1 MKFLVL
7 GGGAQG
13 SAAAFDLVRRSGVET
28 VIIADQTTGHVR
40 PFLRPFVE
48 SGTLEFTA
56 VDAYDHGEVRE
67 VMEGVDAVVCGLPY
81 YFNYDMARLA
91 VESDCHYCDLGGNT
105 EIVERQRGLHAEA
118 KRRGVSIMPD
128 CGLAP
133 GMVNILAQAGID
145 HFDETRSVKIRVG
158 GLPQEPRPPLNYQ
171 IVYSMEG
178 VLDYYTT
185 LSVVLE
191 DGKLVQ
197 KKALSEIEDV
207 DFPEPVGTLE
217 AFHTAG
223 GISTMP
229 YRYQNAIPHMEYK
242 TLRYPGHARI
252 MEAVR
257 DLGLLGLEPVE
268 IDGNRV
274 VPRDFFIRVVSPRL
288 RAPRGHDLVALRV
301 EVEGT
306 KAGKTGGVRFDLLDY
321 YDADHGVTAMMRTT
335 GYSLAI
341 TSLMQVDGRVTEHG
355 VTTPDEGMPP
365 AAYIE
370 ELAGHGINIEK
381 SVT

>member
-13 SAAAFDLVRRSGVET
+13 SAAAFDLVRRDAVET
-28 VIIADQTTGHVR
+28 VILADQSVDSVR
-40 PFLRPFVE
+40 PFLRPFV
-48 SGTLEFTA
+48 GGKLELQA
-56 VDAYDHGEVRE
+56 VDARDHGAVRAL
-67 VMEGVDAVVCGLPY
+67 MERVDAVVCALPY
-81 YFNYDMARLA
+81 YFDFEMAELA

-105 EIVERQRGLHAEA
+105 EIVEQQRTLHDEA
-118 KRRGVSIMPD
+118 KRRGLSIMPD

-145 HFDETRSVKIRVG
+145 RFDETTSVKIRVG
-158 GLPQEPRPPLNYQ
+158 GLPQDPEPPLNYQ

-191 DGKLVQ
+191 GGELVE
-197 KKALSEIEDV
+197 KVALSEVEDV
-207 DFPEPVGTLE
+207 EFPDPVGTLE

-229 YRYQNAIPHMEYK
+229 WRYLGRIPHMEYK

-257 DLGLLGLEPVE
+257 ELGLLSLEPVQVNGTE
-268 IDGNRV
+268 V
-274 VPRDFFIRVVSPRL
+274 VPRDHFIQVVSPKL
-288 RAPRGHDLVALRV
+288 RKPEGRDLVALRV
-301 EVEGT
+301 VVEGV
-306 KAGKTGGVRFDLLDY
+306 KDGEPGAVQFDLLDY
-321 YDADHGVTAMMRTT
+321 YDAEHGLTAMMRTT

-341 TSLMQVDGRVTEHG
+341 TSLMQVDGRVTQHG
-355 VTTPDEGMPP
+355 VTTPDEGMP
-365 AAYIE
+365 AEAYIE
-370 ELAGHGINIEK
+370 ELAKHGVRIER
-381 SVT
+381 S

>member
-13 SAAAFDLVRRSGVET
+13 SAAAFDLVRRDAVEQ
-28 VIIADQTTGHVR
+28 VIIADQVATQVR
-40 PFLRPFVE
+40 PFLEEFV
-48 SGTLEFTA
+48 GGKL
-56 VDAYDHGEVRE
+56 E
-67 VMEGVDAVVCGLPY
+67 VMALDARDHAAVRTIMGRVDAVVCALPY
-81 YFNYDMARLA
+81 YFDYEMAALA

-105 EIVERQRGLHAEA
+105 EIVEQQRTLHDEA
-118 KRRGVSIMPD
+118 KRRGLSVMPD

-145 HFDETRSVKIRVG
+145 HFDKTSSVKIRVG
-158 GLPQEPRPPLNYQ
+158 GLPQDPEPPLNYQ

-185 LSVVLE
+185 MSVVIE
-191 DGKLVQ
+191 DGELVE
-197 KKALSEIEDV
+197 KVALSEVERV
-207 DFPEPVGTLE
+207 DFPEPVGGLE

-229 YRYQNAIPHMEYK
+229 WRYLGRIPHMEYK

-257 DLGLLGLEPVE
+257 DLGLLSLEPVAMNGTE
-268 IDGNRV
+268 I
-274 VPRDFFIRVVSPRL
+274 VPRDHFIKVVSPKL
-288 RAPRGHDLVALRV
+288 RKPAGRDLVAVRV
-301 EVEGT
+301 VVEGENDGE
-306 KAGKTGGVRFDLLDY
+306 AGSVQYDLLDY
-321 YDADHGVTAMMRTT
+321 YDADHGLTAMMRTT

-341 TSLMQVDGRVTEHG
+341 TSLMQVDGRVTQQG
-355 VTTPDEGMPP
+355 VTTPDEGMP
-365 AAYIE
+365 AEAYIA
-370 ELAGHGINIEK
+370 ELAGHGVRVERT
-381 SVT
+381 VG